1 MTQALAIAATEFR
14 ILRRNRWVLIATVL
28 LAVFAL
34 SLTLAGASN
43 SDAFGV
49 DLLTLSVASMTTLAV
64 YLIPLL
70 ALLMGFDAIA
80 GDAERGALALL
91 LTYPMSRGTL
101 LFGKFLAHLA
111 GLSIAITLG
120 LGIAG
125 VVCWAMGSVSVESLT
140 SLARLIAGSILLGA
154 FFLALS
160 YGVSALST
168 STAAAAGMAALLWL
182 VLVVLYD
189 LMLLGAVVWDDG
201 GTFSRHVFP
210 WLLAANPADALRLWS
225 VTAAPGQALAT
236 GMTGVTHA
244 LPNGVALAS
253 LLIWPIAGFGLAW
266 SVFARR
272 IP

>member
-1 MTQALAIAATEFR
+1 MRNALAIANIEFR
-14 ILRRNRWVLIATVL
+14 ILRRNRWVLISTIL
-28 LAVFAL
+28 LAIFAL
-34 SLTLAGASN
+34 ALTLAGASN
-43 SDAFGV
+43 SSAFGV

-80 GDAERGALALL
+80 GDVERGALALL

-101 LFGKFLAHLA
+101 LLGKFLAHVA
-111 GLSIAITLG
+111 GLTIAISIGFGTSG
-120 LGIAG
+120 L
-125 VVCWAMGSVSVESLT
+125 VCWLMGSVGAESLL
-140 SLARLIAGSILLGA
+140 SLARLIIGGVLLGA

-160 YGVSALST
+160 YGVSAVSS
-168 STAAAAGMAALLWL
+168 STAAAAGLAALVWL

-189 LMLLGAVVWDDG
+189 LVLLGVVVWDDG
-201 GTFSRHVFP
+201 GVFSRQVFP

-236 GMTGVTHA
+236 GMTGVTSA
-244 LPNGVALAS
+244 LPGGVALTS
-253 LLIWPIAGFGLAW
+253 LLAWPALGFCLAW
-266 SVFARR
+266 SIFSRR